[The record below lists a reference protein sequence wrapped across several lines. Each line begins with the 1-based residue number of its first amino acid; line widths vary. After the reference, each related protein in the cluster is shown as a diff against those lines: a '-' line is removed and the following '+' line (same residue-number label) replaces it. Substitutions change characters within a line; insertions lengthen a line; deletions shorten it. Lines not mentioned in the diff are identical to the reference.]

1 MRSTLEMML
10 VASTSALS
18 YSAAVQSLA
27 PMLRQKPFASRNVFL
42 PTLHLWGSESN
53 REPQTLLLSPGPLN
67 LLALGVVMSDHDNS
81 SHDEGEHS
89 RSFAGE
95 VGSAVGVLVGF
106 ELYN

>member
-1 MRSTLEMML
+1 
-10 VASTSALS
+10 
-18 YSAAVQSLA
+18 
-27 PMLRQKPFASRNVFL
+27 
-42 PTLHLWGSESN
+42 
-53 REPQTLLLSPGPLN
+53 
-67 LLALGVVMSDHDNS
+67 MSDHDNS